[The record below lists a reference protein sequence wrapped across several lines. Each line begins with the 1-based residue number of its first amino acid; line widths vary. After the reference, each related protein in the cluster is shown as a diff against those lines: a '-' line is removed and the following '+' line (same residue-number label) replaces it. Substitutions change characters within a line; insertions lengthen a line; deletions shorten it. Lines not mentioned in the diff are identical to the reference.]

1 MSQQFRFL
9 FSAMGRFFL
18 LALIMAATTSL
29 LFIDILVLKN
39 DLGEDS
45 VTEIVAE
52 IMLLV
57 VVVLFVRKGIR
68 EPEYRAGFFLV
79 AGFFTCMLIRE
90 LDQLFDY
97 IAHGAWFWFA
107 VPVAVAAVLY
117 ALLHPRAATGGL
129 CRFVSHRSYGMMVTG
144 LLIVLVFSRLFGMG
158 ILWRGMMGDD
168 FNRLAKNLAEEGC
181 ELLGY
186 TLCLLSAIIFYRMP
200 DVTVKNNGAE

>member
-9 FSAMGRFFL
+9 FGAMGRFFM
-18 LALIMAATTSL
+18 LALIMAASTGL

-52 IMLLV
+52 VMLLAV
-57 VVVLFVRKGIR
+57 IVLLFRKGLR
-68 EPEYRAGFFLV
+68 EPEDRAGFFLI
-79 AGFFTCMLIRE
+79 AGFFASMLIRE
-90 LDQLFDY
+90 LDQIFDY
-97 IAHGAWFWFA
+97 ISHGAWFWFA
-107 VPVAVAAVLY
+107 VPVSLIAIIY
-117 ALLHPRAATGGL
+117 AFLHPRTAVNGL
-129 CRFVSHRSYGMMVTG
+129 YRFVSHPAYGMMVTG
-144 LLIVLVFSRLFGMG
+144 LLVVLVFSRLFGMG

-186 TLCLLSAIIFYRMP
+186 TLCLLSAIMFCRKQRVTAKP
-200 DVTVKNNGAE
+200 DQH

>member
-9 FSAMGRFFL
+9 FGAMGRFFL
-18 LALIMAATTSL
+18 LALIMAASTSL

-45 VTEIVAE
+45 ATEIVAE

-57 VVVLFVRKGIR
+57 VVVLFARKGIR

-79 AGFFTCMLIRE
+79 AGFFACMLIRE

-107 VPVAVAAVLY
+107 APLAAAAVLY

-129 CRFVSHRSYGMMVTG
+129 YQFVSHRSYGMMVTG

-186 TLCLLSAIIFYRMP
+186 TLCLLSTVIFYRTTG
-200 DVTVKNNGAE
+200 DTVKNNCTE